1 MVKMKLL
8 NITQLIIRTMNQIK
22 KLHKIFFLFFILL
35 SYSCS
40 DNNNYVLKLGH
51 LANEEDIWN
60 KSSLYFKKIVEE
72 RSHGKIKIKIYPN
85 EQLGKEID
93 LINGL
98 QLGTVDM
105 TIAGEAFQ
113 NWVPSAAMLA
123 IPYAIRDF
131 DHLQKIANGKIGK
144 SIEKDLLEK
153 INIRPISWFI
163 RGPRHLTSN
172 EPIMHPDDLNGIIL
186 RVPNV
191 PLFVSFWQ
199 SLGAKPTPMAFSEV
213 FTSLQQNTIHAQENP
228 LSLINSAGFSEVQK
242 FCNLTSHVTSWI
254 YVVLSEKKLKS
265 LPVDIQKIILKA
277 GDDMQSY
284 QHKLFFKD
292 EDQLKSQLI
301 DKGMKFIEVE
311 KNAFIEKS
319 KNSIFLSLN
328 EEQKQIYNEMI
339 NVK

>member
-1 MVKMKLL
+1 M
-8 NITQLIIRTMNQIK
+8 QIK
-22 KLHKIFFLFFILL
+22 KFYKTFFSLFSISSLLIFN
-35 SYSCS
+35 SCS
-40 DNNNYVLKLGH
+40 DDNNYVLKLGH

-60 KSSLYFKKIVEE
+60 KSSLYFKKIVEQK
-72 RSHGKIKIKIYPN
+72 SNGKIKVKIYPN

-123 IPYAIRDF
+123 VLYAIRDL

-172 EPIMHPDDLNGIIL
+172 RPIMHPDDLNGIIL

-242 FCNLTSHVTSWI
+242 YCNLTSHVTSWI
-254 YVVLSEKKLKS
+254 YVVLSENKLQS
-265 LPVDIQKIILKA
+265 FPIEFQKIILEA
-277 GDDMQSY
+277 GKDMQSF

-292 EDQLKSQLI
+292 EDQLRSKLI
-301 DKGMKFIEVE
+301 NKGMKFVEVE
-311 KNAFIEKS
+311 KNAFIQKS
-319 KNSIFLSLN
+319 KNSILLSLN
-328 EEQKQIYNEMI
+328 DEQKELYNKMI